1 MVSRSARNDVMYGS
15 PHRQATVNEYGYPAM
30 RSSTDD
36 TPVAVFLANQWRFG
50 IPPKRRM
57 SYFAEGTR
65 GTWTWLA
72 ESWHTIRDIHYA
84 LVYVNQ
90 TTDLLAIFTYPV
102 GDAAEY
108 NPVVSFAVRS
118 FQP

>member
-1 MVSRSARNDVMYGS
+1 
-15 PHRQATVNEYGYPAM
+15 
-30 RSSTDD
+30 
-36 TPVAVFLANQWRFG
+36 
-50 IPPKRRM
+50 M